1 MRTKYKHL
9 STFIVGALFLSS
21 YIHGIELDKIS
32 FKGDLRLREQWE
44 TSGFGQDRYRPRY
57 RLRLGADHQLSN
69 QLSVTYEVATGTGDS
84 RSNNQSAS
92 LSQPDIRLNKA
103 HLTYTAY
110 EGLSFLGGKFKNP
123 ISNISEWVMDSD
135 INPEGLGV
143 IFEGQNKL
151 KGFSVNSYYSVITED
166 QNKGNGNI
174 NLWAIQTGYKASILG
189 LEFKGIL
196 GYSTLSNINLLS
208 TSASNEV
215 SGNNYVS
222 NFNPINIGLSVK
234 KKQIPF
240 VKNVELQAEYL
251 INTAAKDGKV
261 NASDKNSAHLLGF
274 VLGDDQLNKLGTW
287 KVQFGYRFIQQD
299 AFFDQFPDSDF
310 YSGKTNV
317 SGTKSS
323 LGFGLS
329 ENTFASLTY
338 VTTQQLIT
346 KIDQSLAQIDFNLKF

>member
-1 MRTKYKHL
+1 
-9 STFIVGALFLSS
+9 
-21 YIHGIELDKIS
+21 
-32 FKGDLRLREQWE
+32 
-44 TSGFGQDRYRPRY
+44 
-57 RLRLGADHQLSN
+57 
-69 QLSVTYEVATGTGDS
+69 
-84 RSNNQSAS
+84 
-92 LSQPDIRLNKA
+92 
-103 HLTYTAY
+103 
-110 EGLSFLGGKFKNP
+110 
-123 ISNISEWVMDSD
+123 MDAD

-196 GYSTLSNINLLS
+196 GYSTLSNTNLVVTSNATTNELS
-208 TSASNEV
+208 DN
-215 SGNNYVS
+215 GYYVS

-240 VKNVELQAEYL
+240 VKNIELQAEYL

-261 NASDKNSAHLLGF
+261 KASDKNSAHLLGF

-287 KVQFGYRFIQQD
+287 NVQFGYRFIQQD

-338 VTTQQLIT
+338 VTTQELIT
-346 KIDQSLAQIDFNLKF
+346 KVNQSLAQIDFNLKF